1 VIHPLPYYFIMQ
13 RCGLWC
19 KCPPSRRHLSFW
31 PTVSLRKTYL
41 CRASKSLS
49 CVLFRAYGKRY
60 LHRAYSNKA
69 HGKKNAGQ
77 RKSLSCT
84 SKKRT
89 VRLQKTHIKEGH
101 VREMTCEGRQLMI
114 YHESLTCPGL
124 CRAFLGGARQ
134 SFKKIVITYLL
145 FICPLRIHYLLLYIS
160 IMYSSRSFCYFWRI
174 SFVKKI
180 FSL

>member
-13 RCGLWC
+13 PCGLWC

-69 HGKKNAGQ
+69 HGKK
-77 RKSLSCT
+77 
-84 SKKRT
+84 KR
-89 VRLQKTHIKEGH
+89 
-101 VREMTCEGRQLMI
+101 
-114 YHESLTCPGL
+114 
-124 CRAFLGGARQ
+124 RA
-134 SFKKIVITYLL
+134 
-145 FICPLRIHYLLLYIS
+145 
-160 IMYSSRSFCYFWRI
+160 
-174 SFVKKI
+174 KKI
-180 FSL
+180 FVVHLKKTHGASPKNTHQRGARARNDMRGTTVNDLSREPHVPRPLPCVPRRRTTKFQKNCDYLPSFYLSTATTLPFTLYFNSVLISIILLFLTNFFR